1 MNRSMEGH
9 AVLAKKGFRVGSYGT
24 GEKVKIP
31 GKTPRE
37 PNVYPFGISYDDIYK
52 DLVQKDKKLYTGWCS
67 VKIMLVIICQIFGFP
82 ARGEPINIVFNC
94 FFFQKMECC
103 TF

>member
-67 VKIMLVIICQIFGFP
+67 VKLMLVIILSDFLISG
-82 ARGEPINIVFNC
+82 GEPIIIVFNC
-94 FFFQKMECC
+94 CFFQKMECC